1 MKKLKWLS
9 VISMF
14 MFCIWIG
21 SMTAKAESR
30 FDVTGQ
36 CEISPKATI
45 HITVDA
51 QSYDGFDIYRAD
63 DNGNYQYVGSVGLTQ
78 KVLQDT
84 YYDSEN
90 DYDSDNSYFDYD
102 YSYDN
107 YESEWVLENN
117 QYVEY
122 RKYTFNDPAE
132 LVVYQNYQYRVI
144 GYKFVND
151 VKTTVGIPKDTTV
164 LILSPGPALLSGTKK
179 GKSGVK
185 LQWNKANDADGYLIY
200 CVADFDEKDNY
211 VYVDLYDYSQYKL
224 LKTITDSNTVSAE
237 FNNLKNGVTYTY
249 RICAYKNI
257 NGKKVESTL
266 SPVSSVVM
274 DSYTCNSET
283 YSQRIKRA
291 FGSEKKKK
299 NNFKTAKKASRQM
312 KTIKIKVWDFKRGK
326 SGKKVTKTKYLTVN
340 KRLAPSIQQMFTE
353 IYNSS
358 EKQVIKDIGCYS
370 YRQGEHMYGMAIDIN
385 PNENY
390 MVDKVNGKKKI
401 LCGSYWKP
409 NKDPYSIPADW
420 EMVRIMRRYGFYRGE
435 WGDRNDYM
443 HFSYFGT

>member
-1 MKKLKWLS
+1 MKKLKRLS
-9 VISMF
+9 TISMF
-14 MFCIWIG
+14 VFCLWVG
-21 SMTAKAESR
+21 SMTVQAKSR

-36 CEISPKATI
+36 CEVSPKATI

-51 QSYDGFDIYRAD
+51 ESYDGFDIYRAD
-63 DNGNYQYVGSVGLTQ
+63 DNGNYQYVNSVGLTQ
-78 KVLQDT
+78 KVVQDE
-84 YYDSEN
+84 YDMNDDSEN
-90 DYDSDNSYFDYD
+90 YYD
-102 YSYDN
+102 YEYTNND

-291 FGSEKKKK
+291 FGSEKKKRIILK
-299 NNFKTAKKASRQM
+299 QPKK
-312 KTIKIKVWDFKRGK
+312 
-326 SGKKVTKTKYLTVN
+326 
-340 KRLAPSIQQMFTE
+340 
-353 IYNSS
+353 
-358 EKQVIKDIGCYS
+358 
-370 YRQGEHMYGMAIDIN
+370 
-385 PNENY
+385 
-390 MVDKVNGKKKI
+390 
-401 LCGSYWKP
+401 
-409 NKDPYSIPADW
+409 PAG
-420 EMVRIMRRYGFYRGE
+420 R
-435 WGDRNDYM
+435 
-443 HFSYFGT
+443 